1 MNVTAGLFALGVLAS
16 VACSAPQALPDQGGA
31 ATEPKQGGALRLR
44 STTDLTDFDI
54 STSSKTNARSIASY
68 AYSRLLTNR
77 TGEGVPYE
85 SFILE
90 PELAERWEISPD
102 ATKFTFHLRKGVR
115 FQDVA
120 PVKGRELTA
129 ADVKWS
135 YEYWSRGPE
144 FQGKRLPASQYSW
157 FFENLSR
164 IDTPDASTVV
174 VKFEQPFAPFL
185 AYAASQY
192 NVVVPRE
199 VFDADGN
206 FKSKAIGSGPFM
218 LDTSASQ
225 SGSRWV
231 FKRNPSY
238 WQPGRPYLD
247 EVTELVVVADSSA
260 EAAFRTKQLDF
271 LDASSCKEAEGL
283 RKSSPDASYFEGINV
298 SPTNI
303 YINTRVAPL
312 GDARIRRALGLAIN
326 RDEIISTLQCGKG
339 EWALSGA
346 LGDTFTQEERR
357 GMLRHDAAE
366 ARRLVAEAGFADGVD
381 IEWLYTKEYG
391 ELYESTIT
399 LLQAQVKRAN
409 INLRLKPTTRAEVQ
423 ASRRTP
429 DKHMLT
435 ATGKTLEPDAESF
448 LYQVFHP
455 KSTNNYGGINDPKLT
470 TLIEAQ
476 RREADVARRKGLIR
490 DAVKY
495 INSDMAYGL
504 ALTYDLEY
512 KFWQPY
518 VRNLHPNF
526 WVGQYGLAFDRI
538 WLQK

>member
-1 MNVTAGLFALGVLAS
+1 
-16 VACSAPQALPDQGGA
+16 
-31 ATEPKQGGALRLR
+31 
-44 STTDLTDFDI
+44 
-54 STSSKTNARSIASY
+54 
-68 AYSRLLTNR
+68 
-77 TGEGVPYE
+77 
-85 SFILE
+85 
-90 PELAERWEISPD
+90 
-102 ATKFTFHLRKGVR
+102 
-115 FQDVA
+115 
-120 PVKGRELTA
+120 
-129 ADVKWS
+129 
-135 YEYWSRGPE
+135 
-144 FQGKRLPASQYSW
+144 
-157 FFENLSR
+157 
-164 IDTPDASTVV
+164 
-174 VKFEQPFAPFL
+174 
-185 AYAASQY
+185 
-192 NVVVPRE
+192 
-199 VFDADGN
+199 
-206 FKSKAIGSGPFM
+206 
-218 LDTSASQ
+218 
-225 SGSRWV
+225 
-231 FKRNPSY
+231 
-238 WQPGRPYLD
+238 
-247 EVTELVVVADSSA
+247 
-260 EAAFRTKQLDF
+260 
-271 LDASSCKEAEGL
+271 
-283 RKSSPDASYFEGINV
+283 
-298 SPTNI
+298 
-303 YINTRVAPL
+303 
-312 GDARIRRALGLAIN
+312 
-326 RDEIISTLQCGKG
+326 
-339 EWALSGA
+339 
-346 LGDTFTQEERR
+346 
-357 GMLRHDAAE
+357 MLRHDAAE